1 MSIVRATVKVNI
13 QDALKAKV
21 GGLVSRGIKFV
32 EVTADGHLIFTLTD
46 GQVIDLGIV
55 IPDTIPGKDGG
66 HYTPV
71 FEQVDEEH
79 VRVSFVPSV
88 ETLPKVEETILE
100 LPQGPKGD
108 TGETGSQGPK
118 GDTGD
123 PGPQGPKG
131 DTGETGP
138 QGLKGDTGETG
149 PQGLKGDAGE
159 TGPQGP
165 KGDTGETGPQGPKGD
180 TGETGPQGPK
190 GDTGATGPKGD
201 IGANGR
207 SILRITTAPSAYTTV
222 TGGFT
227 PAYRIALS
235 TVLSQSGAT
244 EVMVGDTILR
254 NYYTYPVGYVD
265 ASYVYLG
272 KYASIRGSAGTSV
285 TITETAEST
294 ESGGMNTVTFSDGK
308 TLNVKNGKDGPKGDS
323 GVFLGSPEDAPEDA
337 MVVIDP
343 NGEADIVNGNAR
355 GE

>member
-138 QGLKGDTGETG
+138 QGLKGD
-149 PQGLKGDAGE
+149 A
-159 TGPQGP
+159 
-165 KGDTGETGPQGPKGD
+165 GETGPQGPKGD

-343 NGEADIVNGNAR
+343 NGEADIVNGN
-355 GE
+355 GVYY